1 MPDLRELLDHS
12 RQYKSVET
20 VPIESNM
27 NGWEGRSLT
36 LYESEV
42 PVVPPQGM
50 LHIKM
55 SNLTHDIDIPF
66 QQLTGK

>member
-1 MPDLRELLDHS
+1 M
-12 RQYKSVET
+12 T
-20 VPIESNM
+20 
-27 NGWEGRSLT
+27 GWEGRSLT

-50 LHIKM
+50 LHIKL